1 MTTQQTHISE
11 GAIIRPSGDGANFHF
26 LNHLATVKVSA
37 DRTRSMSVVEFLA
50 PKGFGPPLHT
60 HRDEDE
66 LFIVLEG
73 TIAFITGDDRFE
85 TGEGSLA
92 YLPRAKPHSF
102 QVLTDTARLITVTAS
117 TSTVPQFDAMV
128 AALGQAVDQPTM
140 PDPAPIDPGH
150 VADVTARYGIDIVG
164 PPPAPLS

>member
-66 LFIVLEG
+66 LFI
-73 TIAFITGDDRFE
+73 I
-85 TGEGSLA
+85 
-92 YLPRAKPHSF
+92 
-102 QVLTDTARLITVTAS
+102 
-117 TSTVPQFDAMV
+117 
-128 AALGQAVDQPTM
+128 
-140 PDPAPIDPGH
+140 
-150 VADVTARYGIDIVG
+150 
-164 PPPAPLS
+164 